1 MLATVAALC
10 NAAGPITPLLYG
22 RRMQEVRKKLT
33 VLVAM
38 ALILAM
44 MLASSGVASAANGS
58 FATGAAH
65 ASPTASS
72 GISTAGTRG
81 HNCPEIC

>member
-1 MLATVAALC
+1 
-10 NAAGPITPLLYG
+10 
-22 RRMQEVRKKLT
+22 
-33 VLVAM
+33 M

-65 ASPTASS
+65 ASPIASS

>member
-1 MLATVAALC
+1 MLATVAALYD
-10 NAAGPITPLLYG
+10 AAGLITPLLYG

-38 ALILAM
+38 ALMLAKI
-44 MLASSGVASAANGS
+44 LASSGVASAANGS
-58 FATGAAH
+58 FATGAAD

-72 GISTAGTRG
+72 GISTAGTRW
-81 HNCPEIC
+81 HSCPEIC

>member
-1 MLATVAALC
+1 MQEVRKKLTVLVA
-10 NAAGPITPLLYG
+10 YG